1 MNKLV
6 LICLAVLSLGCSWS
20 SVAATEIVHSLNFP
34 QEQPAQK
41 QPAEVQYLAA
51 QKPVIAAEN
60 VQVK

>member
-6 LICLAVLSLGCSWS
+6 LIGLVVLSLGCSWS

-41 QPAEVQYLAA
+41 QPAEVQ
-51 QKPVIAAEN
+51 
-60 VQVK
+60 